1 MKPPPPGR
9 EFELWFITPE
19 QKKVPAGTFGV
30 DVDGKA
36 ELVVQMPADLGLVAL
51 AAITDEPLGGSPQP
65 TGAIQ
70 LAGKVE

>member
-36 ELVVQMPADLGLVAL
+36 ELVVQMPADLGPVAL